1 MTAGSGVTQS
11 GAPRGRGLLL
21 LSTASS
27 ALFSLAAQLLGLLS
41 LPPASFGLFS
51 LQYLVFALGTSVCL
65 SVVSEPW
72 LRTELGRGH
81 RSPWSDYAGALF
93 WLSAVTVLVTLVLSL
108 IVPGLAPVAITG
120 ALAAGANVYRSG
132 TRYHQVRTGQWRLAL
147 VADVVGVVLT
157 VLVWAVLSFTP
168 LDALETLSWAWLAG
182 GLGAAAVAARPH
194 VRGPRAALGWVRLH
208 GEHIS
213 PLLRDSILMDVGSI
227 ATPFAVAPVLGIADF
242 GVYRAV
248 SNVAAP
254 VRLVLNPL
262 RPVLA
267 GARLAA
273 FRSLARIALVVGLSV
288 GFGAAAAVALLIIG
302 SLHIEL
308 GSLTA
313 LADYAVPTGLFV
325 ASNFLTLFYYMLARA
340 HLSGRALLVGRIF
353 QTVLAIACPIAGALL
368 GQLTGAI
375 WFYAVGT
382 ALSGVVWLWVV
393 LRARSEVAEP
403 VDVDIED
410 EPLP

>member
-1 MTAGSGVTQS
+1 MSTTTGGGESA
-11 GAPRGRGLLL
+11 APRGRGLLL
-21 LSTASS
+21 LGTASS

-41 LPPASFGLFS
+41 LPPSSFGLFS

-65 SVVSEPW
+65 STVSEPW

-81 RSPWSDYAGALF
+81 RSPWPDYASALLY
-93 WLSAVTVLVTLVLSL
+93 LSIATVLVTVVLSL

-147 VADVVGVVLT
+147 VADVVGVALT
-157 VLVWAVLSFTP
+157 VLVWAILSFTP
-168 LDALETLSWAWLAG
+168 LPALETLSWAWLAG

-194 VRGPRAALGWVRLH
+194 VRGPRAAIGWFRFH

-273 FRSLARIALVVGLSV
+273 FRTLARISLVVGLSV

-353 QTVLAIACPIAGALL
+353 QTVLAIACPILGALL